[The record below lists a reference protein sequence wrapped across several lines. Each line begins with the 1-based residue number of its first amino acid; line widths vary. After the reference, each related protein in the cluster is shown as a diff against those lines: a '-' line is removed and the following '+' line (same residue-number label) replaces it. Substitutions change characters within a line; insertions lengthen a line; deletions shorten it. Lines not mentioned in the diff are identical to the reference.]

1 MAKLQKILLFGAG
14 LVGRQVLPN
23 YRERFDILAIAD
35 NDPKKQSGTIM
46 GIDIIHP
53 QQISQYDYDYI
64 VITST
69 SIQPILDQLL
79 SLDIAPDKIKQYV
92 DHVAISRQPFP
103 WDGVFFLLLAG
114 SLSVYLISLLI
125 NGGQG

>member
-1 MAKLQKILLFGAG
+1 MAKLNKILLFGAG

-53 QQISQYDYDYI
+53 QQIAQYDFDYI

-79 SLDIAPDKIKQYV
+79 ALGIPPEKIKQYV
-92 DHVAISRQPFP
+92 DHVAIARQPFP
-103 WDGVFFLLLAG
+103 WDAVFFLLLVSFGVILMIYA
-114 SLSVYLISLLI
+114 IS
-125 NGGQG
+125 GGQG

>member
-1 MAKLQKILLFGAG
+1 M
-14 LVGRQVLPN
+14 PN
-23 YRERFDILAIAD
+23 YRERFDILAVAD
-35 NDPKKQSGTIM
+35 NDPKKQSGTVM

-53 QQISQYDYDYI
+53 QQIPHYDYDYI

-79 SLDIAPDKIKQYV
+79 SMGIPPDKIKQYV

-103 WDGVFFLLLAG
+103 WDGILFLLLAA
-114 SLSVYLISLLI
+114 SLIAYLISLLLA
-125 NGGQG
+125 GGQG